1 MIPSI
6 VYNIPALMAGSF
18 PGRNIVVRSADPSE
32 IIQSLEHVD
41 VKRLSYLQ
49 ILGTG
54 GAIDS
59 LMRWEYSTPI
69 DLVIQDPVSDLPQLY
84 RYSPLVAERPVR
96 VTVRV
101 APGFSKLVKL
111 ALSLNFAVKLE
122 ILQPEPDLIEE
133 LLQVASLYLH
143 SSTVSQPVEFIH
155 SIFWSFYNK
164 HPVTLWTIQEEDPA
178 CMRYITDIGTETIS
192 QRLTGVE
199 SQYPLS
205 SFVEKFT
212 EVLRHD
218 RQECGDCEFFVNC
231 AGYFKWPMKDYRC
244 SGMKYLFHT
253 LWTAAEELRADIASI
268 RSPEQDNRP

>member
-1 MIPSI
+1 
-6 VYNIPALMAGSF
+6 MAGSF

-59 LMRWEYSTPI
+59 LMRWEHSAPI
-69 DLVIQDPVSDLPQLY
+69 DLVIQHPVSDLPLLY
-84 RYSPLVAERPVR
+84 RYSPLIAERPVR

-122 ILQPEPDLIEE
+122 VSQPEPELIEE

-143 SSTVSQPVEFIH
+143 STTVSQPVEFIH
-155 SIFWSFYNK
+155 SIFWSFYNRR
-164 HPVTLWTIQEEDPA
+164 PVTLWAIQEEDPA
-178 CMRYITDIGTETIS
+178 SNRYITDIGTETIS
-192 QRLTGVE
+192 QRLAGVE

-205 SFVEKFT
+205 LFIEKFT
-212 EVLRHD
+212 ETLYRNG
-218 RQECGDCEFFVNC
+218 QECGVCEFFENC
-231 AGYFKWPMKDYRC
+231 AGYFKWPLKNYRC
-244 SGMKYLFHT
+244 NGVKVLFQT
-253 LWTAAEELRADIASI
+253 LRAAAEELRADIASI
-268 RSPEQDNRP
+268 RSREQGHRS